1 MKLFSWK
8 RLVRAISQP
17 QRLFGIVVIIPFL
30 LSVIYFTFFA
40 VDRYVSSAQV
50 VVRQI
55 DSRGSQAAAG
65 LAILTG
71 GVDPASREYTLYLK
85 EYIGS
90 YDMLN
95 YLEESLNWS
104 EHYSSQ
110 YSDPFFYL
118 TEGALTEEKLKFYN
132 KMITTHYDDMTGL
145 LHIDAQALTGEF
157 SEQVVQEILV
167 RSKFFINSVSRDMAL
182 EQSKFANTELLAST
196 QRYQQ
201 SKDEMQAF
209 QNLHKLLDADA
220 TAQSMLEIISSLE
233 SEIAKENARL
243 KALESTLAKNAPQI
257 KALNNKISSLKEQLK
272 IEKSRITATSDIDG
286 SFNAIASEYRQL
298 QVNII
303 VAEEF
308 YKTSLAIVENAK
320 LEAIKNVRSLIA
332 VVKPIKPQEAI
343 YPQKIYNLLTI
354 IIVLCLLYG
363 ILRFVIASI
372 KDHYE

>member
-1 MKLFSWK
+1 MKIFSFK
-8 RLVRAISQP
+8 RFVKVIAQP
-17 QRLFGIVVIIPFL
+17 QRLFAVVVIVPFL

-55 DSRGSQAAAG
+55 DSRGAQAAAG

-71 GVDPASREYTLYLK
+71 GIDPASREYTLYLK

-95 YLEESLNWS
+95 HLEKSINWS
-104 EHYSSQ
+104 EHYAAQ
-110 YSDPFFYL
+110 YRDPFFFIA
-118 TEGALTEEKLKFYN
+118 EDALTEEKLKFYN

-157 SEQVVQEILV
+157 SEKVVQEILA
-167 RSKFFINSVSRDMAL
+167 RSKVFINSVSRDMAM
-182 EQSKFANTELLAST
+182 EQSEFANTELLAST
-196 QRYQQ
+196 QRYQE

-209 QNLHKLLDADA
+209 QNQHKLLDADA

-257 KALNNKISSLKEQLK
+257 KALNNKILSLKEQLK
-272 IEKSRITATSDIDG
+272 IEKSRITATTDVDG

-332 VVKPIKPQEAI
+332 VVKPIEPQEAI

-354 IIVLCLLYG
+354 IIILCLIYG

>member
-8 RLVRAISQP
+8 RMIRAVSQP
-17 QRLFGIVVIIPFL
+17 QRLFSIVVIIPFL
-30 LSVIYFTFFA
+30 LSAIYFTFFA

-118 TEGALTEEKLKFYN
+118 AEGALTEEKLKFYN

-157 SEQVVQEILV
+157 SEKVVQTILD
-167 RSKFFINSVSRDMAL
+167 RSKFFINSVSREMAL

-243 KALESTLAKNAPQI
+243 KALEATLAKNAPQI

-354 IIVLCLLYG
+354 IIILCLLYG

>member
-1 MKLFSWK
+1 M
-8 RLVRAISQP
+8 
-17 QRLFGIVVIIPFL
+17 
-30 LSVIYFTFFA
+30 
-40 VDRYVSSAQV
+40 DRYVSNAQV

-71 GVDPASREYTLYLK
+71 GIDPASREYTLYLK
-85 EYIGS
+85 EYIAS

-95 YLEESLNWS
+95 YLEETIDWS
-104 EHYSSQ
+104 AHYAGH

-118 TEGALTEEKLKFYN
+118 SNDALAEEKLEFFN
-132 KMITTHYDDMTGL
+132 KMITTYYDDMTGL
-145 LHIDAQALTGEF
+145 LLIEAQAFSGDF
-157 SEQVVQEILV
+157 SEKIVQEILN
-167 RSKFFINSVSRDMAL
+167 RSKHFINSVSREMAM
-182 EQSKFANTELLAST
+182 EQSEFANTELIAST
-196 QRYQQ
+196 ERYQK
-201 SKDEMQAF
+201 SKDDMQAF

-243 KALESTLAKNAPQI
+243 KALEATLANNAPQI
-257 KALNNKISSLKEQLK
+257 RALKNKIESLQAQLT
-272 IEKSRITATSDIDG
+272 IEKSRITANSNVDD

-298 QVNII
+298 QVNLI

-320 LEAIKNVRSLIA
+320 LEAIKNVRSLIS
-332 VVKPIKPQEAI
+332 VVKPIEPEEAI
-343 YPQKIYNLLTI
+343 YPQKIYNLITI
-354 IIVLCLLYG
+354 LIILCLMYG

-372 KDHYE
+372 RDHYE

>member
-1 MKLFSWK
+1 M
-8 RLVRAISQP
+8 
-17 QRLFGIVVIIPFL
+17 
-30 LSVIYFTFFA
+30 
-40 VDRYVSSAQV
+40 
-50 VVRQI
+50 
-55 DSRGSQAAAG
+55 
-65 LAILTG
+65 
-71 GVDPASREYTLYLK
+71 
-85 EYIGS
+85 
-90 YDMLN
+90 
-95 YLEESLNWS
+95 
-104 EHYSSQ
+104 
-110 YSDPFFYL
+110 
-118 TEGALTEEKLKFYN
+118 
-132 KMITTHYDDMTGL
+132 
-145 LHIDAQALTGEF
+145 
-157 SEQVVQEILV
+157 
-167 RSKFFINSVSRDMAL
+167 
-182 EQSKFANTELLAST
+182 AST

-209 QNLHKLLDADA
+209 QNQHKLLDADA

-257 KALNNKISSLKEQLK
+257 KALKNKIESLKEQLK

-332 VVKPIKPQEAI
+332 VVKPIEPQEAI

-354 IIVLCLLYG
+354 IIILCLLYG

-372 KDHYE
+372 RDHYE

>member
-1 MKLFSWK
+1 MKKLFSWK
-8 RLVRAISQP
+8 RAVKAAAQP
-17 QRLFGIVVIIPFL
+17 QRLFNIVVIIPFL
-30 LSVIYFTFFA
+30 LSVIYFTVFA

-55 DSRGSQAAAG
+55 DSKGSQAAG
-65 LAILTG
+65 FAILTG

-85 EYIGS
+85 EYISS

-95 YLEESLNWS
+95 HLEKTLNWS
-104 EHYSSQ
+104 EHYAAQ
-110 YSDPFFYL
+110 YRDPLFYL
-118 TEGALTEEKLKFYN
+118 SDDALTEEKLLFYK
-132 KMITTHYDDMTGL
+132 KMVTTHYDDMTGL

-157 SEQVVQEILV
+157 SEKIVQEILT
-167 RSKFFINSVSRDMAL
+167 RSKVFINSVSRDMSL
-182 EQSKFANTELLAST
+182 EQSEFANTELIAST

-209 QNLHKLLDADA
+209 QNQHKLLDADA
-220 TAQSMLEIISSLE
+220 TAQSMLGIISSLE

-243 KALESTLAKNAPQI
+243 KAMESTLAKNAPQI
-257 KALNNKISSLKEQLK
+257 KALNNKIESLEEQLK
-272 IEKSRITATSDIDG
+272 IEKSRITATSDVDG

-320 LEAIKNVRSLIA
+320 LEAVKNVRSLIA
-332 VVKPIKPQEAI
+332 VVKPIEPQEAI

-354 IIVLCLLYG
+354 IIILCLLYG

-372 KDHYE
+372 RDHYE

>member
-8 RLVRAISQP
+8 RMIRAVSQP
-17 QRLFGIVVIIPFL
+17 QRLFSIVVIIPFL
-30 LSVIYFTFFA
+30 LSAIYFMFFA

-118 TEGALTEEKLKFYN
+118 AEGALTEEKLKFYN

-157 SEQVVQEILV
+157 SEKVVQTILD
-167 RSKFFINSVSRDMAL
+167 RSKFFINSVSREMAL

-243 KALESTLAKNAPQI
+243 KALEATLAKNAPQI

-354 IIVLCLLYG
+354 IIILCLLYG